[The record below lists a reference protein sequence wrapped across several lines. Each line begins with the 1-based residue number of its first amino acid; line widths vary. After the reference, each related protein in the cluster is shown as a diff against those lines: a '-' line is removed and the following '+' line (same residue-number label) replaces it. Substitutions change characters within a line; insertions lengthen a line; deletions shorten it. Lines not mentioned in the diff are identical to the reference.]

1 MSPSAEIFKTKPCK
15 EEDDDEEEEETYS
28 YAMQLSMSV
37 VLPMA
42 MHTAIELGVFEI
54 IAKAGPGVKLSAP
67 EIAAQTPTRNS
78 NAPMMLDRILRL
90 LVSHRVL
97 DCSVFQG
104 ERQYGLAP
112 VSKYF
117 VRNQDGI
124 SLGSFMA
131 LPQDNVFLDSWS
143 QLKNAILEG
152 GIAFNRVHGMHLFD
166 YAATDSRFSEV
177 YNNAMFSHTTIV
189 MNRILESYKGF
200 VDMKKLV
207 DVGGGLGITLATI
220 TSKYPHILGV
230 NFDLPHVIQR
240 APSFPGVEHV
250 GGDMFQSIP
259 KGDAIFMKWILH
271 CWDDDHCLRLLK
283 NCYEAIPD
291 DGKVIVLNAVISE
304 LPETSD
310 AARETSLLDVL
321 LLTRDSGGKER
332 TKPEFI
338 ALATGAGFKG
348 INFVCYQ
355 CNFHIMEFFK

>member
-1 MSPSAEIFKTKPCK
+1 MSSSAEIQTKQSK
-15 EEDDDEEEEETYS
+15 EEDEGGTYS

-54 IAKAGPGVKLSAP
+54 IARAGPGAKLSAP
-67 EIAAQTPTRNS
+67 DIVAQMPTRNS

-97 DCSVFQG
+97 DCSVCGG
-104 ERQYGLAP
+104 ERLYGLAP

-131 LPQDNVFLDSWS
+131 LPQDNAFLDSWS
-143 QLKNAILEG
+143 QLKNSILEG
-152 GIAFNRVHGMHLFD
+152 GIAFNRVHGMHLFE
-166 YAATDSRFSEV
+166 YAATNRSFSEV

-189 MNRILESYKGF
+189 MDRILECYEGF
-200 VDMKKLV
+200 ENLKQLV
-207 DVGGGLGITLATI
+207 DVGGGLGIALNII
-220 TSKYPHILGV
+220 TSKYPHIRGF
-230 NFDLPHVIQR
+230 NFDLPHVIQH

-271 CWDDDHCLRLLK
+271 CLDDDHCLRLLK

-291 DGKVIVLNAVISE
+291 DNGKVIVLNAVISE
-304 LPETSD
+304 QPETSD

-332 TKPEFI
+332 TKQEFM

-355 CNFHIMEFFK
+355 CNFHVMEFFK